1 MKNIL
6 LAALILSIGILS
18 CGKSDSSGGGGTTT
32 DSYMSLT
39 AGQTRTYE
47 VYDSSNGVNSYS
59 TYNLTSTSRDSAI
72 GSRSYHVFTNSG
84 SGGSEYYNVS
94 GNDYYTFQQLPSALG
109 GTSVD
114 QLYLKTGAAVGQT
127 WTGTI
132 NITSPIA
139 VTLSVLYKV
148 KETGLTKTVNGIS
161 YSNVIHVES
170 VISAPFPFTTALTS
184 DIQTYYAPKYGLI
197 LNSSLININYLGI
210 TNNVNTD
217 TKLKAVNF

>member
-1 MKNIL
+1 MYMKNIL

-18 CGKSDSSGGGGTTT
+18 CGKSDSSGGGGTST

-59 TYNLTSTSRDSAI
+59 TYTLTSTSRDSAI
-72 GSRSYHVFTNSG
+72 GARSYHVFTNSA

-132 NITSPIA
+132 NVTSPIA

-148 KETGLTKTVNGIS
+148 KETGLTK
-161 YSNVIHVES
+161 
-170 VISAPFPFTTALTS
+170 
-184 DIQTYYAPKYGLI
+184 
-197 LNSSLININYLGI
+197 
-210 TNNVNTD
+210 
-217 TKLKAVNF
+217 